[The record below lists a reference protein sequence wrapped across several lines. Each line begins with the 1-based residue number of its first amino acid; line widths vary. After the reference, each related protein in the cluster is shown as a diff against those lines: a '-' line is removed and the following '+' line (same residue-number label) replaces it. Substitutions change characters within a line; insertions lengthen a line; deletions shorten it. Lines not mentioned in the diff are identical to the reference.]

1 MITLAKI
8 CGGEKTAKKLKVVK
22 QKKKSVGDSC
32 SKYPCCYFP
41 PVYPPLKP
49 VIITQSERV
58 RAHRPPPPF
67 NTTLSTPSALK
78 GAVSRRATS
87 CVFYCCSEFP
97 AGRVC
102 LRVPP
107 LEAPG
112 VTWACSYAFIDIRR
126 LFLIFPPVS
135 VFAVAAI
142 LFVIRRYLAIFSRLS
157 DSGGSAAERAL
168 PYVEQ

>member
-1 MITLAKI
+1 MTHVPRIPAAIFHLCTLHLSPSLLSSRS
-8 CGGEKTAKKLKVVK
+8 G
-22 QKKKSVGDSC
+22 
-32 SKYPCCYFP
+32 
-41 PVYPPLKP
+41 
-49 VIITQSERV
+49 SERTS
-58 RAHRPPPPF
+58 PPPPF

-87 CVFYCCSEFP
+87 CVFYCCSEFS

-102 LRVPP
+102 LHVPP

-112 VTWACSYAFIDIRR
+112 VTRACSYAFIDIRR

-142 LFVIRRYLAIFSRLS
+142 LFVIRRYLAIFSSLS